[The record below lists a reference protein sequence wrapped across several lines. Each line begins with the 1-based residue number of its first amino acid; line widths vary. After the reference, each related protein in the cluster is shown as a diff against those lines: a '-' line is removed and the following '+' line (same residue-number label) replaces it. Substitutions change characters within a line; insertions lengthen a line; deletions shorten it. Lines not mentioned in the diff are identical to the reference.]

1 MSGAA
6 ADGPSRSA
14 SAGVSSRAAADSA
27 SLRVGFAGIGRMGLP
42 MARNVLDA
50 GFPLA
55 VFNRTPERCDP
66 LVEAGATLASTPAEL
81 AAASDVVITMVADG
95 DAVRA
100 LLDGPDGLLAGAAP
114 GLVLAEMSTIGPLA
128 AREVAERC
136 AEAGV
141 AMLDA
146 PVSGSI
152 AVADAG
158 ALTILVG
165 GDAEAL
171 ERARPALD
179 AMSKAVIHIGPS
191 GAGAA
196 IKLAINLI
204 IGATVQSVSEALVV
218 AESSGIEREAAYEAI
233 ASSVV
238 GSTFVDYKRDAWLDP
253 DGTPTAF
260 TLELMLKDL
269 GLALELGEAT
279 GVPLRSTAAA
289 VEGTERAIETEG
301 GDADQVR
308 IADALRRVRDGAT
321 KEEERA

>member
-1 MSGAA
+1 
-6 ADGPSRSA
+6 
-14 SAGVSSRAAADSA
+14 VSSA

-50 GFPLA
+50 GFPLT

-66 LVEAGATLASTPAEL
+66 LVEAGATLAATPADL
-81 AAASDVVITMVADG
+81 ARASDVVITMVADG

-100 LLDGPDGLLAGAAP
+100 LLDGPDGLLAGAASRDRADA
-114 GLVLAEMSTIGPLA
+114 LVLAEMSTIGPLA
-128 AREVAERC
+128 AREIAAHC
-136 AEAGV
+136 AEGGV
-141 AMLDA
+141 TMLDA

-152 AVADAG
+152 AVATAG

-165 GDAEAL
+165 GETDAL
-171 ERARPALD
+171 ERARPVLD

-196 IKLAINLI
+196 IKLSINLI

-218 AESSGIEREAAYEAI
+218 AESSGIEREAAYDAI

-279 GVPLRSTAAA
+279 GVPLLATSAA
-289 VEGTERAIETEG
+289 VNGTALAIETEG
-301 GDADQVR
+301 GDSDQVR
-308 IADALRRVRDGAT
+308 IADALRRVRDRSAT
-321 KEEERA
+321 PEGEHA